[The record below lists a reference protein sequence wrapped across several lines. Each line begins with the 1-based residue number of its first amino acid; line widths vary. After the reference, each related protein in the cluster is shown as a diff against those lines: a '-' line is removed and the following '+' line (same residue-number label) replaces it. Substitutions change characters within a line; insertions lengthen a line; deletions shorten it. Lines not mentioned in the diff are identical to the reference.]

1 MSNIAIKGAATGS
14 GTFTLESPA
23 TNTNRTLTLPDE
35 AGTVLT
41 SVSDIAAAKL
51 TGALPAID
59 GAGLTNLPT
68 SGVGVGQTWQT
79 LTSSRTSGTTY
90 YNTTGRTIMI
100 SGSVSNGGSAVLNM
114 VVNGV
119 QAQYTQASNAN
130 PGCNTLVPP
139 GASYSATFSGSMN
152 YWAELR

>member
-1 MSNIAIKGAATGS
+1 MSKVTIAGDANGTGVFTIAAPNG
-14 GTFTLESPA
+14 
-23 TNTNRTLTLPDE
+23 NTNRTLTLPDE

-41 SVSDIAAAKL
+41 SVSDIAAANL

-100 SGSVSNGGSAVLNM
+100 SGSVSNGASAVLNM

-119 QAQYTQASNAN
+119 QALYTQTSNAN
-130 PGCNTLVPP
+130 PGGCTLVPP
-139 GASYSATFSGSMN
+139 GASYSITYSGGMN

>member
-1 MSNIAIKGAATGS
+1 MSISKIQ
-14 GTFTLESPA
+14 
-23 TNTNRTLTLPDE
+23 D
-35 AGTVLT
+35 AG
-41 SVSDIAAAKL
+41 VSL
-51 TGALPAID
+51 TGAALPAGSITSSQ
-59 GAGLTNLPT
+59 LTGDAVPI
-68 SGVGVGQTWQT
+68 GVGQTWQT
-79 LTSSRTSGTTY
+79 LTGSRTSGTTY

-119 QAQYTQASNAN
+119 QAQYIQASNAN